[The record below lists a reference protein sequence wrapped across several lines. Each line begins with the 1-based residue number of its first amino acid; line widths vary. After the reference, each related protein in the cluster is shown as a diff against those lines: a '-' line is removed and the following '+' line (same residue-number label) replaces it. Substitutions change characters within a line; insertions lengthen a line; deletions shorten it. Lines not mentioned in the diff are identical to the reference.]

1 MREIFDKLAFMLT
14 GLIHLLPFAGVSGA
28 ARLESLYGISLSG
41 EPALTLLM
49 QHRAFM
55 FGIIGLLAI
64 IAVWRPALRPTAR
77 LVALA
82 SMLGFVAL
90 YLIAGLDTAPLAK
103 VYWADLVASMLLLAT
118 YAPPRT
124 RA

>member
-14 GLIHLLPFAGVSGA
+14 GLIHLLPFAGLSGA
-28 ARLESLYGISLSG
+28 DRLEALYGVNLAG

-49 QHRAFM
+49 QHRALM
-55 FGIIGLLAI
+55 FGIIGLLAL
-64 IAVWRPALRPTAR
+64 IAAWRPALRPTAR

-82 SMLGFVAL
+82 SMLGFAAL
-90 YLIAGLDTAPLAK
+90 YLLSGLDAAPLAK
-103 VYWADLVASMLLLAT
+103 VYWADLVASILLLAT
-118 YAPPRT
+118 CAPPRT